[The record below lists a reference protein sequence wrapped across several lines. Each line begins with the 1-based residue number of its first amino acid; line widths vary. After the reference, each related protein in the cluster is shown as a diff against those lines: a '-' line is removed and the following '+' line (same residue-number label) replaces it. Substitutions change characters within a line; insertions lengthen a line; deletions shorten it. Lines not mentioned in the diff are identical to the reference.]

1 MLLYKAFIQAGDNY
15 KAVVL
20 PVKNPEDPQPV
31 KEPVAV
37 LAKVLA
43 PTAVGEVQFK
53 FNVEKIDTFI
63 VVGGTVSP
71 PLEFI
76 IVPNDGTQYIIDT
89 PDVFNDDDLGE
100 EYQES
105 DFSGLDEQAIELS
118 LDRPMETKAY
128 QENLN
133 SGPNDVLD
141 NNTGGVTVTGEAVK
155 NPTVAEAIVTVMK
168 ALIKE
173 GGLSVNEAA
182 GVCGNIKA
190 ESGFKFWNIED
201 GASNIRPGGMGSNR
215 WDIGKATG
223 KNYSSKVF
231 SGTGLAQWTYG
242 RRYNYEKYVG
252 EWLTKKGVSTKA
264 LKNGFFDTDPGLH
277 SSDYNKVYGGAGD
290 QLEAYLKTVPYLF
303 DAACSFLQHELKTS
317 YAGIIKIMRGANPSG
332 NAGTLIKNGF
342 FVNKSGG
349 KVAQTVE
356 GFAELVVC
364 NFEVP
369 GPVGQGI
376 NGKGRDDYNKLVKE
390 RTKLAQDCLA
400 TYNRSVSA

>member
-1 MLLYKAFIQAGDNY
+1 
-15 KAVVL
+15 
-20 PVKNPEDPQPV
+20 
-31 KEPVAV
+31 
-37 LAKVLA
+37 
-43 PTAVGEVQFK
+43 
-53 FNVEKIDTFI
+53 
-63 VVGGTVSP
+63 
-71 PLEFI
+71 
-76 IVPNDGTQYIIDT
+76 
-89 PDVFNDDDLGE
+89 
-100 EYQES
+100 
-105 DFSGLDEQAIELS
+105 
-118 LDRPMETKAY
+118 METQAY
-128 QENLN
+128 EENLN

-141 NNTGGVTVTGEAVK
+141 NTTTGGVTVTGEAVK
-155 NPTVAEAIVTVMK
+155 NPTVAEAIVTVMN

-201 GASNIRPGGMGSNR
+201 GASNVRPGGMGSNR
-215 WDIGKATG
+215 WDSGKATG
-223 KNYSSKVF
+223 KNYSGKVF

-252 EWLTKKGVSTKA
+252 EWLTKKGISTKA

-277 SSDYNKVYGGAGD
+277 GSDYDKVYGGAGD
-290 QLEAYLKTVPYLF
+290 KLEAYLKTVPHLF
-303 DAACSFLQHELKTS
+303 DAASSFLQHELKTT
-317 YAGIIKIMRGANPSG
+317 YAGIIKIMRGASPTG

-342 FVNKSGG
+342 FINKSGG

-376 NGKGRDDYNKLVKE
+376 NGHGRDDYNKLIKE

-400 TYNRSVSA
+400 TYNKSVSA